1 MGLLDNTAV
10 CVILLLCLHLPS
22 ISGALETLQRH
33 DGKGIRGEVPATL
46 EGETHSIELQLTL
59 SAEETSSK
67 IPRTGDASTMQGEE
81 QIDVI
86 NEEKTWKKNTEKNS
100 LEVHTDPKENEE
112 KETGSE
118 SDDGKG
124 DAKTSED
131 NEDDKEGKDKVATLQ
146 DSQTSGES
154 SFTLFTNHLTHR

>member
-1 MGLLDNTAV
+1 
-10 CVILLLCLHLPS
+10 
-22 ISGALETLQRH
+22 
-33 DGKGIRGEVPATL
+33 
-46 EGETHSIELQLTL
+46 
-59 SAEETSSK
+59 
-67 IPRTGDASTMQGEE
+67 MQGEE

-154 SFTLFTNHLTHR
+154 SFTLFKNHLTHR